1 MRIHWKGLN
10 TAEKKCELEDTAS
23 QDVQSETHRGKN
35 FPSMKS
41 VQRATEQTSA
51 QRVSPRSPKGG
62 KGEQRDTGGS
72 DGSQVSK
79 FNKSCKP
86 AEAGCSMN
94 PEHKLHKMTG
104 RHVLTK
110 SLNTCDEAA
119 KEKRHITL
127 RGKVMR
133 GTVGFSLEISKKWGA
148 RSLKC

>member
-1 MRIHWKGLN
+1 MR
-10 TAEKKCELEDTAS
+10 
-23 QDVQSETHRGKN
+23 R
-35 FPSMKS
+35 

-51 QRVSPRSPKGG
+51 QRVSPWSLKDG
-62 KGEQRDTGGS
+62 KGEQRDTGGN

-86 AEAGCSMN
+86 AEAGCSIN
-94 PEHKLHKMTG
+94 PEHKLHKTTG
-104 RHVLTK
+104 RRVLTK

-133 GTVGFSLEISKKWGA
+133 ETVCFSLEISKKWGA

>member
-1 MRIHWKGLN
+1 MWAWRHSITRCPEWDPPRKKPPKYEEC
-10 TAEKKCELEDTAS
+10 AEGHGTD
-23 QDVQSETHRGKN
+23 
-35 FPSMKS
+35 F
-41 VQRATEQTSA
+41 
-51 QRVSPRSPKGG
+51 SPTCKPAEPEGG
-62 KGEQRDTGGS
+62 KVRAERHWRKRWLT
-72 DGSQVSK
+72 VSK

-94 PEHKLHKMTG
+94 PEHKLHKTTG

-133 GTVGFSLEISKKWGA
+133 ETVGFSLEISKKWGA
-148 RSLKC
+148 RSLKCWKKESSV